1 MTDSHVYMFQQKK
14 AHLCDSMY
22 AWAHRINSM
31 DSFPVAYGDF
41 FGTTY
46 DIDIQKSMSKVQA
59 HRWALRMTWIKS
71 NPDMNPQLPFA

>member
-1 MTDSHVYMFQQKK
+1 MFQQKK

-31 DSFPVAYGDF
+31 DSFPVAYDDF

-59 HRWALRMTWIKS
+59 HR
-71 NPDMNPQLPFA
+71 

>member
-1 MTDSHVYMFQQKK
+1 
-14 AHLCDSMY
+14 
-22 AWAHRINSM
+22 M

-59 HRWALRMTWIKS
+59 HR
-71 NPDMNPQLPFA
+71 